1 MSFSVPTLLLI
12 SAFYLAILF
21 AIAHATDR
29 NWLPRHWTH
38 HPLVYVLSLGVY
50 AGAWAVF
57 GAVGMA
63 YSFGYGYLA
72 YYLGLC
78 GAFLLGPVLLHPIL
92 RLARGYQLSSLADL
106 FTFRYRSQ
114 WAGTLVTLC
123 SGIAILSLLSLQMQ
137 AMAGAIQTLAPDA
150 SRWFSA
156 TLFAVLAAVFTALF
170 GARRSQ
176 GVERNEGLVMAMAFE
191 ALVKLLALGSIAV
204 ILLFSVFNGPA
215 GLETWLQGQ
224 SHQVSALERR
234 LSDGNWRALLLIS
247 FAAALVMPH
256 MFHMTFT
263 QNPSPRALAR
273 ASWGLPLYLLLLAL
287 PVPIVLWSARALGV
301 AGSPDLF
308 AVSLGVVLESPL
320 LATLAYLAGL
330 SAASALTIVLT
341 LALSGMLL
349 NHLVL
354 PLRSPPENRSIYTWL
369 QSVRRL
375 LILAII
381 LAALL
386 FHALI
391 GRHLALDSL
400 GLIALTGVLQL
411 LPGVLAVIYWPE
423 GNRKG
428 VISGIIAGMLV
439 WFAGLVLPF
448 TTGIAPGDWLG
459 LHLMQP
465 SDIDS
470 WHVPTFMALSINVLV
485 FALTSMLTGTS
496 NGEARA
502 AESCSIGA
510 MARPPRR
517 ELEATSSDEFKS
529 QLTVPLG
536 NEVATREVERALD
549 QLDLPASES
558 RPYPLRRLRDQLE
571 VNLSGLLGPAIAQ
584 DIVQRHLG
592 FKPQSGSQEPQHDIQ
607 FVEVAL
613 EDYKSRLTGLAAELD
628 SLRRHYRQI
637 LQNLP
642 IAACSLG
649 SDHEILMWNHA
660 METLTGIAA
669 DRTVGATLGALPD
682 PWRELL
688 GSFHHSEA
696 QHQNRRQV
704 ELGGQPHWFNL
715 HQSDIAGPGHPE
727 GGTVILVEDQTETR
741 RLEEELIH
749 SERLASVGRLAAG
762 VAHEVGNPVTGIA
775 CLAQNLKLETEAP
788 GVLETADEILSQ
800 TNRIS
805 SIQQSLMNFARA
817 GQDGVS
823 NPHAPVRIR
832 RCVDEAIH
840 LLSLAD
846 RESPSPYRNH
856 CDTGLMIDGDE
867 QRLVQVFV
875 NLLSNAR
882 DAAPE
887 GTEIPIDA
895 RRVAASVE
903 VSVTDEG
910 DGIASSDL
918 DHIFDPFYTTKGP
931 DRGTGLGLSLVYS
944 IVEEHHGT
952 ISVESPASAETG
964 RGTRFV
970 LRFPEAHPTNETTD
984 QPS

>member
-1 MSFSVPTLLLI
+1 MSFSVPMLLLI
-12 SAFYLAILF
+12 SAVYLAMLF
-21 AIAHATDR
+21 AVAHATDR

-78 GAFLLGPVLLHPIL
+78 GAFLLAPVLLHPIL

-137 AMAGAIQTLAPDA
+137 AIAGAIETLSPGA
-150 SRWFSA
+150 SPWFSA
-156 TLFAVLAAVFTALF
+156 SLFALLVAVFTALF

-191 ALVKLLALGSIAV
+191 ALVKLVALGLIAT
-204 ILLFSVFNGPA
+204 ILLFSVFGGA
-215 GLETWLQGQ
+215 GGLEAWLQNQ
-224 SHQVSALERR
+224 SDQVSALERR

-287 PVPIVLWSARALGV
+287 PVPIILWSARALN
-301 AGSPDLF
+301 APGSPEFF

-354 PLRSPPENRSIYTWL
+354 PLRAPPENRSIYTWL
-369 QSVRRL
+369 QGVRRL

-381 LAALL
+381 LAALV
-386 FHALI
+386 FHGLV

-400 GLIALTGVLQL
+400 GLLALTGVLQL

-428 VISGIIAGMLV
+428 VISGIVAGMLV
-439 WFAGLVLPF
+439 WFTGLVLPF
-448 TTGIAPGDWLG
+448 TTGLTPDDWLG
-459 LHLMQP
+459 INLIQP

-470 WHVPTFMALSINVLV
+470 WHVPAFVSLTLNVIV
-485 FALTSMLTGTS
+485 FALTSMLTSTS
-496 NGEARA
+496 NGESRA

-517 ELEATSSDEFKS
+517 ELEAGSSEEFKS

-536 NEVATREVERALD
+536 TEVATREVDRALA
-549 QLDLPASES
+549 QLDLPASEN

-592 FKPQSGSQEPQHDIQ
+592 FKPQTGSQEPQHDIQ

-660 METLTGIAA
+660 MEALTGLEA
-669 DRTVGATLGALPD
+669 DRIVGSTLEALPA
-682 PWRELL
+682 PWRDLL
-688 GSFHHSEA
+688 DSFHRSED
-696 QHQNRRQV
+696 QHQPRRRV
-704 ELGGQPHWFNL
+704 DLDGQPHWFNL

-775 CLAQNLKLETEAP
+775 CLAQNLKLETQAP

-823 NPHAPVRIR
+823 NPHASVQIR
-832 RCVDEAIH
+832 RCVNEAIH

-856 CDTGLMIDGDE
+856 CHEELNVSGDE

-887 GTEIPIDA
+887 GSDIPVDA
-895 RRVAASVE
+895 RLADNTVE
-903 VSVTDEG
+903 VTVTDEG
-910 DGIASSDL
+910 DGIAKGDM

-944 IVEEHHGT
+944 IVEEHHGS
-952 ISVESPASAETG
+952 IHVDSPADTVTG

-970 LRFPEAHPTNETTD
+970 LRFPEARPTNDTTD

>member
-1 MSFSVPTLLLI
+1 MSFSVPALLLI
-12 SAFYLAILF
+12 STLYLAVLF

-29 NWLPRHWTH
+29 NWLPRRWTH
-38 HPLVYVLSLGVY
+38 SPLIYVLSLGVY

-57 GAVGMA
+57 GAVSMA

-123 SGIAILSLLSLQMQ
+123 SAIAILSLLSLQMQ
-137 AMAGAIQTLAPDA
+137 AMAGAIETLSPGT
-150 SRWFSA
+150 SPWVSA
-156 TLFAVLAAVFTALF
+156 GLFALLAAVFTALF

-191 ALVKLLALGSIAV
+191 GLVKLVALGLVAV
-204 ILLFSVFNGPA
+204 ILLFSVFGGPG
-215 GLETWLQGQ
+215 GLDGWLQDQ
-224 SHQVSALERR
+224 SQQVTALERR

-287 PVPIVLWSARALGV
+287 PVPIILWSARALD
-301 AGSPDLF
+301 APGSPEFF

-369 QSVRRL
+369 QGVRRL

-381 LAALL
+381 LAALV
-386 FHALI
+386 FHGLI
-391 GRHLALDSL
+391 GRHLALDHL
-400 GLIALTGVLQL
+400 GLLALTGVLQL

-439 WFAGLVLPF
+439 WLVGLVLPF
-448 TTGIAPGDWLG
+448 STGLTPGEWLG
-459 LHLMQP
+459 INMIEP
-465 SDIDS
+465 SEVDS
-470 WHVPTFMALSINVLV
+470 WHVPAFVSLTLNVMV
-485 FALTSMLTGTS
+485 FALTSMLTSTS
-496 NGEARA
+496 NGESRA

-510 MARPPRR
+510 MARPSRR
-517 ELEATSSDEFKS
+517 ELEAGSSDEFKS

-536 NEVATREVERALD
+536 ADVATREVDRALA
-549 QLDLPASES
+549 QLELPASES

-592 FKPQSGSQEPQHDIQ
+592 FKPQTGSQEPQHDIQ

-660 METLTGIAA
+660 MEALTGIEA
-669 DRTVGATLGALPD
+669 DRIVGATLETLPH

-688 GSFHHSEA
+688 DSFHRSED
-696 QHQNRRQV
+696 QHQPRRRV
-704 ELGGQPHWFNL
+704 DLAGQPHWFNL

-788 GVLETADEILSQ
+788 GVLQTADEILNQ

-823 NPHAPVRIR
+823 NPHAPVNVR

-846 RESPSPYRNH
+846 RESPSPYRND
-856 CDTGLMIDGDE
+856 CDDGLTIAGDE

-882 DAAPE
+882 DAAPDNTVIPVDASLSE
-887 GTEIPIDA
+887 SAVEIT
-895 RRVAASVE
+895 
-903 VSVTDEG
+903 VTDEG
-910 DGIASSDL
+910 DGIATSDM

-944 IVEEHHGT
+944 IVEEHHGG
-952 ISVESPASAETG
+952 IHVESPAYSTSG

-970 LRFPEAHPTNETTD
+970 LRFPEARPTNNTTD

>member
-1 MSFSVPTLLLI
+1 MNFSVPTLLLV
-12 SAFYLAILF
+12 SALYLAMLF
-21 AIAHATDR
+21 SIAHATDR
-29 NWLPRHWTH
+29 DWLPRRWTH
-38 HPLVYVLSLGVY
+38 HPLVYILSLGVY

-57 GAVGMA
+57 GAVSMA
-63 YSFGYGYLA
+63 HNFGYGYLA

-78 GAFLLGPVLLHPIL
+78 GAFLLAPVLLHPIL
-92 RLARGYQLSSLADL
+92 RLARSYQLSSLADL

-137 AMAGAIQTLAPDA
+137 AIAGAIQVLAPGA
-150 SRWFSA
+150 SRWLSA
-156 TLFAVLAAVFTALF
+156 TLFAALAAVFTALF

-176 GVERNEGLVMAMAFE
+176 GVARNEGLIMAMAFE
-191 ALVKLLALGSIAV
+191 ALVKLVALGTIAT
-204 ILLFSVFNGPA
+204 LLLCTVFGGPG
-215 GLETWLQGQ
+215 GLETWLQNQG
-224 SHQVSALERR
+224 HQVSALERR

-287 PVPIVLWSARALGV
+287 PIPIILWSARALEV
-301 AGSPDLF
+301 PGSPELF
-308 AVSLGVVLESPL
+308 TLSLGVVLESPV
-320 LATLAYLAGL
+320 LAILAYLAGL

-349 NHLVL
+349 NHLIL

-369 QSVRRL
+369 QGVRRL

-386 FHALI
+386 FHGLV
-391 GRHLALDSL
+391 GRHLALENL
-400 GLIALTGVLQL
+400 GLLALTGVLQL

-428 VISGIIAGMLV
+428 VISGIAVGMLV
-439 WFAGLVLPF
+439 WFAGLVMPF
-448 TTGIAPGDWLG
+448 TTGLTPGDWLG
-459 LHLMQP
+459 IELIKP
-465 SDIDS
+465 SRTDS
-470 WHVPTFMALSINVLV
+470 WHVPAFVSLTLNVVV
-485 FALTSMLTGTS
+485 FALTSMLTHTS
-496 NGEARA
+496 NREIRA

-517 ELEATSSDEFKS
+517 ELEATSSEEFKS
-529 QLTVPLG
+529 QLTAPLG
-536 NEVATREVERALD
+536 AEVATREVDRALA
-549 QLDLPASES
+549 QLELPASEN

-592 FKPQSGSQEPQHDIQ
+592 FKPQTDAQEPQHDIQ
-607 FVEVAL
+607 FAEEAL
-613 EDYKSRLTGLAAELD
+613 EDYKTRLTGLAAELD

-660 METLTGIAA
+660 MEALTGVEAGRI
-669 DRTVGATLGALPD
+669 VGATMQALPE
-682 PWRELL
+682 PWREVLA
-688 GSFHHSEA
+688 SFHHSEA
-696 QHQNRRQV
+696 QHQSRRRV
-704 ELGGQPHWFNL
+704 DLGGQPHWFNL

-775 CLAQNLKLETEAP
+775 CLAQNLKLETQAP
-788 GVLETADEILSQ
+788 GVLDTADEILSQ
-800 TNRIS
+800 THRIS

-823 NPHAPVRIR
+823 NPHEPVRIR

-840 LLSLAD
+840 LISLAE
-846 RESPSPYRNH
+846 RESPTPYRNH
-856 CDTGLMIDGDE
+856 CDDELLMAGDE

-887 GTEIPIDA
+887 GTDIPVQA
-895 RRVAASVE
+895 RRNGGTVE
-903 VSVTDEG
+903 VTVTDEG
-910 DGIASSDL
+910 DGIARSDL

-952 ISVESPASAETG
+952 ISVETPASPETG

-970 LRFPEAHPTNETTD
+970 LRFPEARTTNEIMD

>member
-12 SAFYLAILF
+12 SALYLAILF
-21 AIAHATDR
+21 GIAHATDR
-29 NWLPRHWTH
+29 NWLPRRWTH

-78 GAFLLGPVLLHPIL
+78 GAFLLAPVLLHPIL
-92 RLARGYQLSSLADL
+92 RLARDYQLSSLADL
-106 FTFRYRSQ
+106 FAFRYRSQ

-137 AMAGAIQTLAPDA
+137 AIAGAIQTLAPGA

-191 ALVKLLALGSIAV
+191 ALVKLLALASMAA
-204 ILLFSVFNGPA
+204 ILLFSVFGGPG
-215 GLETWLQGQ
+215 GLETWLQDQ

-287 PVPIVLWSARALGV
+287 PIPIILWSARALE
-301 AGSPDLF
+301 APGSPDLF
-308 AVSLGVVLESPL
+308 AVSLAMVLESPL

-369 QSVRRL
+369 QSVRRF

-381 LAALL
+381 LAALG
-386 FHALI
+386 FHALV
-391 GRHLALDSL
+391 GRHLDLDSL
-400 GLIALTGVLQL
+400 GLMALTGVLQL

-428 VISGIIAGMLV
+428 VISAIIVGMLV
-439 WFAGLVLPF
+439 WFGGLVMPF
-448 TTGIAPGDWLG
+448 TLGVTPSDWLG
-459 LHLMQP
+459 ISVMEP
-465 SDIDS
+465 ANVDS
-470 WHVPTFMALSINVLV
+470 WHVPAFIALTVNVAV
-485 FALTSMLTGTS
+485 FALTSMLTSTS
-496 NGEARA
+496 NGESRA

-529 QLTVPLG
+529 QLSAPLG
-536 NEVATREVERALD
+536 AEVATREVERALT
-549 QLDLPASES
+549 QLQLPTSES

-571 VNLSGLLGPAIAQ
+571 VNLSGLLGPAIAR

-592 FKPQSGSQEPQHDIQ
+592 FKPQSDSQEPQHDIQ

-649 SDHEILMWNHA
+649 NDHEILMWNHA
-660 METLTGIAA
+660 MEALTGIEAERA
-669 DRTVGATLGALPD
+669 VGATLEALPE
-682 PWRELL
+682 PWQEVLE
-688 GSFHHSEA
+688 SFHHSET
-696 QHQNRRQV
+696 QHQPRRRV
-704 ELGGQPHWFNL
+704 DLGGQPHWFNL

-775 CLAQNLKLETEAP
+775 CLAQNLKLETDAP
-788 GVLETADEILSQ
+788 AVLETADEILSQ
-800 TNRIS
+800 THRVS

-823 NPHAPVRIR
+823 NPHALVRIR

-840 LLSLAD
+840 LLSLAN
-846 RESPSPYRNH
+846 RESPSPYLNR
-856 CDTGLMIDGDE
+856 CEATLSVYGDE

-887 GTEIPIDA
+887 GTQIAVDGHLA
-895 RRVAASVE
+895 DRALE
-903 VSVTDEG
+903 VTVTDEG
-910 DGIASSDL
+910 EGIAPGDL

-944 IVEEHHGT
+944 IIEEHHGT

-970 LRFPEAHPTNETTD
+970 LRFPEARMTNETMD

>member
-1 MSFSVPTLLLI
+1 MSFSVPLLLLI
-12 SAFYLAILF
+12 SALYLAVLF
-21 AIAHATDR
+21 SVAHATDR

-57 GAVGMA
+57 GAVSMA

-78 GAFLLGPVLLHPIL
+78 GAFLLAPVLLHPIL
-92 RLARGYQLSSLADL
+92 KLARGYQLSSLADL

-137 AMAGAIQTLAPDA
+137 AMAGAIETLAPGA
-150 SRWFSA
+150 NPWFSA
-156 TLFAVLAAVFTALF
+156 SLFALLVAIFTALF

-191 ALVKLLALGSIAV
+191 ALVKLVALSLIAI
-204 ILLFSVFNGPA
+204 ILLFSVFGGPG
-215 GLETWLQGQ
+215 GLETWLQDQ
-224 SHQVSALERR
+224 SAQVSALERR

-287 PVPIVLWSARALGV
+287 PVPIILWAARAV
-301 AGSPDLF
+301 NAPGSPEFF

-354 PLRSPPENRSIYTWL
+354 PLRAPPENHSIYTWL
-369 QSVRRL
+369 QGVRRL

-381 LAALL
+381 LAALI
-386 FHALI
+386 FHGLV

-400 GLIALTGVLQL
+400 GLLALTGVLQL

-428 VISGIIAGMLV
+428 VISGIIVGMVV

-448 TTGIAPGDWLG
+448 ATGLTPDDWLG
-459 LHLMQP
+459 INLIHP
-465 SDIDS
+465 SNVDS
-470 WHVPTFMALSINVLV
+470 WHVPAFVSLTLNVLV
-485 FALTSMLTGTS
+485 FALTSMLTSTS
-496 NGEARA
+496 NSESRA

-517 ELEATSSDEFKS
+517 ELEAGSSEEFKS

-536 NEVATREVERALD
+536 TEVATREVDRALA

-592 FKPQSGSQEPQHDIQ
+592 FKPQTGSQEPQHDIQ

-660 METLTGIAA
+660 MEALTGLEA
-669 DRTVGATLGALPD
+669 DRVVGATLEALPA
-682 PWRELL
+682 PWRELMD
-688 GSFHHSEA
+688 SFHRSA
-696 QHQNRRQV
+696 DQHQHRRRV
-704 ELGGQPHWFNL
+704 DLGGQAHWFNL

-775 CLAQNLKLETEAP
+775 CLAQNLKLETQTP

-823 NPHAPVRIR
+823 NPHAPVQLRG
-832 RCVDEAIH
+832 CVNEAIH

-846 RESPSPYRNH
+846 RESPCPYRNF
-856 CDTGLMIDGDE
+856 CDEGLSISGDE

-887 GTEIPIDA
+887 GSEIP
-895 RRVAASVE
+895 VATRLADHTVE
-903 VSVTDEG
+903 VTVTDEG
-910 DGIASSDL
+910 DGIAKGDM
-918 DHIFDPFYTTKGP
+918 DHIFEPFYTTKGP

-944 IVEEHHGT
+944 IVEEHHGS
-952 ISVESPASAETG
+952 IHVDSPASTATG

-970 LRFPEAHPTNETTD
+970 LRFPEARPKNDTMD

>member
-1 MSFSVPTLLLI
+1 MTFSMPMLVLI
-12 SAFYLAILF
+12 SAVYLALLF
-21 AIAHATDR
+21 GIAHATDR
-29 NWLPRHWTH
+29 DWLPRHWTH
-38 HPLVYVLSLGVY
+38 HPFVYVLSLGVY

-78 GAFLLGPVLLHPIL
+78 GAFLLAPVLLHPIL

-137 AMAGAIQTLAPDA
+137 AMAGAIETLAPGA
-150 SRWFSA
+150 SPWFSA
-156 TLFAVLAAVFTALF
+156 SLFALLVAVFTALF

-191 ALVKLLALGSIAV
+191 ALVKLVALGLIAL
-204 ILLFSVFNGPA
+204 ILLFSVFGGPG
-215 GLETWLQGQ
+215 GLETWLQDQ
-224 SHQVSALERR
+224 SEQVSALERR

-287 PVPIVLWSARALGV
+287 PVPIILWSARALD
-301 AGSPDLF
+301 APGSPEFF
-308 AVSLGVVLESPL
+308 AVSLGLVLESPL

-341 LALSGMLL
+341 LALSGMIL
-349 NHLVL
+349 NHVVL
-354 PLRSPPENRSIYTWL
+354 PLRTPPENRSIYTWL
-369 QSVRRL
+369 QGVRRL

-381 LAALL
+381 LAALV
-386 FHALI
+386 FHGLI

-400 GLIALTGVLQL
+400 GLLALTGVLQL

-428 VISGIIAGMLV
+428 VISGIVVGMLV
-439 WFAGLVLPF
+439 WFVGLILPF
-448 TTGIAPGDWLG
+448 TTGLTPGDWLG
-459 LHLMQP
+459 IDLIQP
-465 SDIDS
+465 SNIDS
-470 WHVPTFMALSINVLV
+470 WHVPAFVSLTLNLVV
-485 FALTSMLTGTS
+485 FALTSMLTSTS
-496 NGEARA
+496 NGESRA

-517 ELEATSSDEFKS
+517 ELEAGSSEEFKS

-536 NEVATREVERALD
+536 TEVATREVDRALA
-549 QLDLPASES
+549 QLDLPTSEN

-584 DIVQRHLG
+584 DIVHRHLG
-592 FKPQSGSQEPQHDIQ
+592 FKPQTGSQEPQHDIQ
-607 FVEVAL
+607 FVEIAL

-660 METLTGIAA
+660 MEALTGIEANQV
-669 DRTVGATLGALPD
+669 VGATLEALPA
-682 PWRELL
+682 PWQELL
-688 GSFHHSEA
+688 DSFHQSED
-696 QHQNRRQV
+696 QHQPRHRV
-704 ELGGQPHWFNL
+704 DLGGQPHWFNL

-775 CLAQNLKLETEAP
+775 CLAQNLKLETQAP

-823 NPHAPVRIR
+823 NPHAPVQIR

-856 CDTGLMIDGDE
+856 CSNTLSVSGDE

-887 GTEIPIDA
+887 GTSIPVEA
-895 RRVAASVE
+895 RLTDNAVE
-903 VSVTDEG
+903 VTVTDEG
-910 DGIASSDL
+910 DGIAKSDM

-944 IVEEHHGT
+944 IVEEHHGS
-952 ISVESPASAETG
+952 IHVDSPASTITG

-970 LRFPEAHPTNETTD
+970 LRLPEARPTNDTMD

>member
-12 SAFYLAILF
+12 SALYLAILF
-21 AIAHATDR
+21 GIAHATDR
-29 NWLPRHWTH
+29 NWLPRRWTH
-38 HPLVYVLSLGVY
+38 HPLVYILSLGVF

-57 GAVGMA
+57 GAVSMA
-63 YSFGYGYLA
+63 HNFGYGYLA

-78 GAFLLGPVLLHPIL
+78 GAFLLAPVLLHPIL
-92 RLARGYQLSSLADL
+92 RLARSYQLSSLADL

-123 SGIAILSLLSLQMQ
+123 SSIAIISLLSLQMQ
-137 AMAGAIQTLAPDA
+137 AIAGAIQILAPGA
-150 SRWFSA
+150 SRWLSA
-156 TLFAVLAAVFTALF
+156 TLFAILAAVFTALF

-176 GVERNEGLVMAMAFE
+176 GVARNEGLVMAMAFE
-191 ALVKLLALGSIAV
+191 ALVKLVTLGTIATV
-204 ILLFSVFNGPA
+204 LLFTVFDGTD
-215 GLETWLQGQ
+215 GLNAWLQNQ

-263 QNPSPRALAR
+263 QNPSRRALAR

-287 PVPIVLWSARALGV
+287 PIPIILWSARALEVPGN
-301 AGSPDLF
+301 PELF
-308 AVSLGVVLESPL
+308 TLSLGVVLESPL
-320 LATLAYLAGL
+320 LAILAYLAGL

-349 NHLVL
+349 NHLIL

-369 QSVRRL
+369 QGVRRL

-386 FHALI
+386 FHGLV
-391 GRHLALDSL
+391 GRHLALENL
-400 GLIALTGVLQL
+400 GLLALTGVLQL

-428 VISGIIAGMLV
+428 VISGIAVGMLV
-439 WFAGLVLPF
+439 WFAGLVMPF
-448 TTGIAPGDWLG
+448 TTGLTPGDWLG
-459 LHLMQP
+459 IELIKP
-465 SDIDS
+465 SRTDS
-470 WHVPTFMALSINVLV
+470 WHVPAFVSLTLNVAV
-485 FALTSMLTGTS
+485 FALTSMLTHTS
-496 NGEARA
+496 NRESRA

-517 ELEATSSDEFKS
+517 ELEATSSEEFKS
-529 QLTVPLG
+529 QLTAPLG
-536 NEVATREVERALD
+536 AEVATREVDRALT
-549 QLDLPASES
+549 QLELPASEN

-592 FKPQSGSQEPQHDIQ
+592 FKPQTDAQEPQHDIQ
-607 FVEVAL
+607 FVEEAL
-613 EDYKSRLTGLAAELD
+613 EDYKTRLTGLAAELD

-660 METLTGIAA
+660 MEALTGVEAGRI
-669 DRTVGATLGALPD
+669 VGATMEALPE
-682 PWRELL
+682 PWQEVLA
-688 GSFHHSEA
+688 SFHHSEA
-696 QHQNRRQV
+696 QHQSRRRV
-704 ELGGQPHWFNL
+704 DLGGQPHWFNL

-775 CLAQNLKLETEAP
+775 CLAQNLKLETQAP
-788 GVLETADEILSQ
+788 GVLDTADEILSQ
-800 TNRIS
+800 THRIS
-805 SIQQSLMNFARA
+805 SIQQSLMNFARS

-840 LLSLAD
+840 LISLAE
-846 RESPSPYRNH
+846 RESASPYRNH
-856 CDTGLMIDGDE
+856 CDEELFVPGDE

-887 GTEIPIDA
+887 GTDIPVEA
-895 RRVAASVE
+895 QRAEGTVE
-903 VSVTDEG
+903 VTVTDEG
-910 DGIASSDL
+910 DGIAPGDL

-944 IVEEHHGT
+944 IVEEHHG
-952 ISVESPASAETG
+952 IINVESPANPDSA

-970 LRFPEAHPTNETTD
+970 LRFPEARTTNETMD